1 MPIIIEIGDVKKGE
15 GIKQYYVP
23 DTFFTHYTKDKGEG
37 IDWTEAVAGCDEGF
51 EGEVITKLAVRKII
65 ATANLTPQELEVIE
79 QFYFRGEN
87 NFSQIAKSMRL
98 SRQRIAQV
106 HKKSAGKTPQC
117 SGKVGINTRLGEKDY
132 LKTISKPH
140 MLHLKVPSEVR
151 DKTTLS
157 RLHTKER
164 TQKPVCRAL
173 VRFFDAHSTLNLSL

>member
-23 DTFFTHYTKDKGEG
+23 DTFFTHYTKDKEEG

-51 EGEVITKLAVRKII
+51 EGEIITKLTVRKII

-79 QFYFRGEN
+79 QFYFRGED

-106 HKKSAGKTPQC
+106 HKKALEKLRNAAEKLGLTQGSAK
-117 SGKVGINTRLGEKDY
+117 
-132 LKTISKPH
+132 
-140 MLHLKVPSEVR
+140 
-151 DKTTLS
+151 KTTAK
-157 RLHTKER
+157 RFQNR
-164 TQKPVCRAL
+164 TCC
-173 VRFFDAHSTLNLSL
+173 T